1 MTGDYKGDYQELV
14 DEISE
19 LLGVPATL
27 ENRDFELIA
36 FGVYDSEGDLDPSAL
51 DPVRTRSILTR
62 RSTAAVRTWFEGF
75 GITRA
80 SAPVRIPPTPEA
92 GVYRGRICL
101 PVRHRGVVLGY
112 VWLLDSDPGP
122 TDPQLDAAMRVT
134 ARIGALLA
142 DEAQHGADLSRELRA
157 VLTAERGWQADMA
170 VAALRTALGPR
181 GDGPYAVVCVAP
193 WPSADPDDAPSARTV
208 PHATALC
215 TVPWGPSAQSL
226 AALVRLRATDT
237 LTPASSAAGRLL
249 ERARDVEGGGG
260 AYGGGAYG
268 GGAYGGTGSGG
279 ETSTGGP
286 GSGSGPGTGR
296 SGGPSTGGSGTGGS
310 GWGGLGTGRPGTGRS
325 GTGGSGADGQGT
337 GGSDSGRTDTGS
349 SGTGGPGTGGSGVDG
364 QGTGGSGT
372 VRSDTGGSGTGRSDT
387 GRPGTDGSGAD
398 GQGAG
403 GSGAGRSGTGR
414 PGAPGSGTGRPGSS
428 DGGRSTSAEKEGG
441 GSGDTRSRGNRS
453 GGDLPVH
460 GTPGRQAKDPAAAP
474 PTVAAGIAVPRL
486 SLAELAPAWQEAS
499 DAARAA
505 LAEPGFG
512 PVAEWS
518 RIGPYRLL
526 TALPPETAHDPVVRP
541 LLAPAHRE
549 LARTAE
555 VYLDCAGQAG
565 RTAAELGIHR
575 QTLYYRLSRV
585 EQLTGLDLDDGED
598 RLLLHMAL
606 KAARL

>member
-1 MTGDYKGDYQELV
+1 MAGDYKGDYQELV

-36 FGVYDSEGDLDPSAL
+36 FGAYDSEGDLDPSAL

-80 SAPVRIPPTPEA
+80 SGPVRIPPTPEA

-112 VWLLDSDPGP
+112 VWLLESEPGP
-122 TDPQLDAAMRVT
+122 TDRQLDAAMRVT

-157 VLTAERGWQADMA
+157 VLTAERGWQSDMA
-170 VAALRTALGPR
+170 VAALRTALGSR
-181 GDGPYAVVCVAP
+181 GDGPYTVVCVAP
-193 WPSADPDDAPSARTV
+193 WPSAGPDDAPSARTI
-208 PHATALC
+208 PHATASC
-215 TVPWGPSAQSL
+215 TVPWGVSAQSL
-226 AALVRLRATDT
+226 AVLVRLRATDT
-237 LTPASSAAGRLL
+237 LTPANSAAARLL
-249 ERARDVEGGGG
+249 ERARGVGVSGDGETGTAGNQGGGP
-260 AYGGGAYG
+260 
-268 GGAYGGTGSGG
+268 
-279 ETSTGGP
+279 E
-286 GSGSGPGTGR
+286 
-296 SGGPSTGGSGTGGS
+296 
-310 GWGGLGTGRPGTGRS
+310 
-325 GTGGSGADGQGT
+325 GGSGA
-337 GGSDSGRTDTGS
+337 R
-349 SGTGGPGTGGSGVDG
+349 
-364 QGTGGSGT
+364 
-372 VRSDTGGSGTGRSDT
+372 
-387 GRPGTDGSGAD
+387 
-398 GQGAG
+398 AG
-403 GSGAGRSGTGR
+403 GDR
-414 PGAPGSGTGRPGSS
+414 PAQGAPGAAR
-428 DGGRSTSAEKEGG
+428 
-441 GSGDTRSRGNRS
+441 DT
-453 GGDLPVH
+453 
-460 GTPGRQAKDPAAAP
+460 AAAP
-474 PTVAAGIAVPRL
+474 VAAGIAAARVG
-486 SLAELAPAWQEAS
+486 LAELAPAWQEAS
-499 DAARAA
+499 AAARAA
-505 LAEPGFG
+505 LAEPRLG

-526 TALPPETAHDPVVRP
+526 TALPPETALDPAVRP
-541 LLAPAHRE
+541 LLSAAHRE

-606 KAARL
+606 KGARL